1 MKAAANGAV
10 CILFFFFFFL
20 KEKKRKEKWYITSQN
35 IVPNT
40 KFGHFKMLNHLKT
53 KTCSVKYVV
62 KSRAECTDKA
72 IQINEHVYA

>member
-10 CILFFFFFFL
+10 CILFFFFFFKG
-20 KEKKRKEKWYITSQN
+20 KEKKWYITSQN

-62 KSRAECTDKA
+62 KSRAKCTDKA